1 MDMGNKSPLF
11 IVILIQKGCNY
22 KGIIATGAHFN
33 VFLIIGKGVSHTK
46 PQSSEEMLPSG
57 GVSKILISISVHLVH
72 RSGIVRLHFFFFLKT
87 RKDQKLN
94 ILFTFLFEY
103 CTFCKIKSLIFYL
116 HFYLIKT

>member
-11 IVILIQKGCNY
+11 IVILIQKGCDY

-72 RSGIVRLHFFFFLKT
+72 RSRALIVRLHFFFFLKT

-94 ILFTFLFEY
+94 ILFTFF
-103 CTFCKIKSLIFYL
+103 I
-116 HFYLIKT
+116 